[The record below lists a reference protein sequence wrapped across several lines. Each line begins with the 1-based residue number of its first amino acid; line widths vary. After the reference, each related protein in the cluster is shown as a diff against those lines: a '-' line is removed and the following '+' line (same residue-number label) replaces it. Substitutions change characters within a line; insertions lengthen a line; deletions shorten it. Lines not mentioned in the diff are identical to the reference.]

1 MGKIRCFNIC
11 YNHYSLE
18 LHYFYMEVWENM
30 KKILII
36 LSLLILSACSS
47 REVYQSLDT
56 RSGFDVV
63 DGKIVPIMSADFE
76 KQINFIGDK

>member
-1 MGKIRCFNIC
+1 MGKIRGFNIC
-11 YNHYSLE
+11 YNNYSLE
-18 LHYFYMEVWENM
+18 LCYFYMEVWENM
-30 KKILII
+30 KKILVI

-56 RSGFDVV
+56 RAGFEVV
-63 DGKIVPIMSADFE
+63 DGKIVPSMSADFE

>member
-1 MGKIRCFNIC
+1 
-11 YNHYSLE
+11 
-18 LHYFYMEVWENM
+18 MEVWENM
-30 KKILII
+30 KKILFI

-56 RSGFDVV
+56 RAGFEVV
-63 DGKIVPIMSADFE
+63 DGKIVPSMSADFE

>member
-1 MGKIRCFNIC
+1 
-11 YNHYSLE
+11 
-18 LHYFYMEVWENM
+18 M

-36 LSLLILSACSS
+36 LSLLILSACS

-56 RSGFDVV
+56 RAGFEVV
-63 DGKIVPIMSADFE
+63 DGKIVPSVSADFE

>member
-1 MGKIRCFNIC
+1 MGKIMCFNIY

-18 LHYFYMEVWENM
+18 LCYFYMEVWENM
-30 KKILII
+30 KKILVI

-56 RSGFDVV
+56 RAGFEVV
-63 DGKIVPIMSADFE
+63 DGKIVHSMSADFE

>member
-1 MGKIRCFNIC
+1 
-11 YNHYSLE
+11 
-18 LHYFYMEVWENM
+18 MEVWENM

-56 RSGFDVV
+56 RAGFEVV
-63 DGKIVPIMSADFE
+63 DCKIVPSMSADFE

>member
-1 MGKIRCFNIC
+1 
-11 YNHYSLE
+11 
-18 LHYFYMEVWENM
+18 M

-56 RSGFDVV
+56 RAGFEVV
-63 DGKIVPIMSADFE
+63 DGKIVPSMSDFE

>member
-1 MGKIRCFNIC
+1 
-11 YNHYSLE
+11 
-18 LHYFYMEVWENM
+18 M
-30 KKILII
+30 KKILVI

-56 RSGFDVV
+56 RAGFEVV
-63 DGKIVPIMSADFE
+63 DGKIVPNMSADFE

>member
-1 MGKIRCFNIC
+1 
-11 YNHYSLE
+11 
-18 LHYFYMEVWENM
+18 MEVWENM

-56 RSGFDVV
+56 RAGFDVV
-63 DGKIVPIMSADFE
+63 DGKIVPSMSADFE
-76 KQINFIGDK
+76 KK

>member
-1 MGKIRCFNIC
+1 MGKIRCFNNC
-11 YNHYSLE
+11 YNHNSLE
-18 LHYFYMEVWENM
+18 LCYFYLEVWKNM
-30 KKILII
+30 KKILVI

-56 RSGFDVV
+56 RAGFEVV
-63 DGKIVPIMSADFE
+63 DGKIVPSMSADFE

>member
-1 MGKIRCFNIC
+1 
-11 YNHYSLE
+11 
-18 LHYFYMEVWENM
+18 MEVWGNM
-30 KKILII
+30 KKILVI

-56 RSGFDVV
+56 RAGFEVV
-63 DGKIVPIMSADFE
+63 DGKTVPSMSADFE

>member
-1 MGKIRCFNIC
+1 
-11 YNHYSLE
+11 
-18 LHYFYMEVWENM
+18 MEVWENM

-56 RSGFDVV
+56 RAGFEVV
-63 DGKIVPIMSADFE
+63 DGKIAPSMSADFE

>member
-1 MGKIRCFNIC
+1 
-11 YNHYSLE
+11 
-18 LHYFYMEVWENM
+18 M

-47 REVYQSLDT
+47 REVYQNLDT
-56 RSGFDVV
+56 RAGFEVG
-63 DGKIVPIMSADFE
+63 DGKIVPSMSADFE